1 MNAKSMALGASI
13 AIVTAFVVALCV
25 GRPKVIVEAP
35 VTNPYSITNNVNN
48 VSPITDTYPITN
60 NVSRTVTN
68 ELQHLRPSQFEV
80 DGMVLHEDEKIVK
93 NAGDAKAAVLLM
105 NHINWTVTKIMHYN
119 DPALLEQEYNAI
131 SHNSILLD
139 VIKDEEIIHIIKSLM
154 DAITE
159 MRIEETE
166 RRFLQEEL
174 DQGMSDAIYDAIPNP
189 MMIMS
194 SNPLSALVNLAS
206 AAASSAMNYKKAKA
220 NLKKKFKRAN
230 WELDKNRLWYL
241 NTLNKDL
248 LEKYW
253 VLVDRYKIKDAYRV
267 VEDDIVHLVE
277 RLKDDDASRKYNFLK
292 ETKDL
297 YEELPV
303 YWYYRGQAAYE
314 CNAKQDALAALNRY
328 QKYQDEFGKIL
339 RHDKTAANVAML
351 KSIIILENNRGRK
364 LNAETASDLE
374 KQLKIITSNAT
385 KNDWSLFYYCALV
398 YSTELKNDS
407 EAKKLL
413 NKVVDEFGFQRD
425 NKLVDWKEFMS
436 EKMESDSL
444 DVTQKSVSSTDVL
457 FECKTLLQ
465 AIETRELPPN
475 EARARLETICK
486 AQQTSARERLFC
498 FCSMNYD
505 GALRY
510 IAHDVERIALC
521 SERGESNDY
530 IKVVM
535 PLAWIIGR
543 EGDIAIHISDSD
555 VSLKDLQL
563 EAADIVR
570 EHEGNRQMEE
580 VDGEKR
586 VAMFFPCKEADTVV
600 RKKIVLKIQ
609 FMRGQGIANK
619 CYQIAVL
626 FSPGEGDDISWVTPC
641 EYALG
646 EWVPEKDSDSHW
658 VKDTSGNP
666 KVTVRRIDSQSIDDE
681 ASEQLVN
688 K

>member
-1 MNAKSMALGASI
+1 MTNTKSMVLGAAI
-13 AIVTAFVVALCV
+13 AIMSALIVALCL
-25 GRPKVIVEAP
+25 GRPKVLVEAP
-35 VTNPYSITNNVNN
+35 VTNSYSITNNVNN
-48 VSPITDTYPITN
+48 VTPLTNTYSITN
-60 NVSRTVTN
+60 SENCTFTN
-68 ELQHLRPSQFEV
+68 NLQNLRPSQIMV
-80 DGMVLHEDEKIVK
+80 DGMVLQEDEQIVK
-93 NAGDAKAAVLLM
+93 NVGDAKAAVFLM

-119 DPALLEQEYNAI
+119 DPALLEQEYKAI

-189 MMIMS
+189 MTIMS

-241 NTLNKDL
+241 NTLNKEL

-277 RLKDDDASRKYNFLK
+277 RLKDEDASRKYNFLK
-292 ETKDL
+292 ETEHT
-297 YEELPV
+297 YEELPI

-314 CNAKQDALAALNRY
+314 CGVTQDALAALNRY
-328 QKYQDEFGKIL
+328 QKYQDDFGKIL

-351 KSIIILENNRGRK
+351 KSIIILENNRGQG
-364 LNAETASDLE
+364 LNAETATDLE

-385 KNDWSLFYYCALV
+385 KNDWSLFYYSALV

-413 NKVVDEFGFQRD
+413 SKLIDEFEFQRD

-436 EKMESDSL
+436 EKIETGSL
-444 DVTQKSVSSTDVL
+444 DVTQKSLSSADVL
-457 FECKTLLQ
+457 FECKSLLQ
-465 AIETRELPPN
+465 AIEARELPP
-475 EARARLETICK
+475 EVAAERLETICK

-510 IAHDVERIALC
+510 IAQDVERIALC
-521 SERGESNDY
+521 CETAGSKKY
-530 IKVVM
+530 VKVVM

-543 EGDIAIHISDSD
+543 EGDIALHISNSD
-555 VSLKDLQL
+555 ISLENLQL
-563 EAADIVR
+563 AAADIVR
-570 EHEGNRQMEE
+570 EDADKRLMEE
-580 VDGEKR
+580 VDGEQR
-586 VAMFFPCKEADTVV
+586 VALLFPCEDADAAI
-600 RKKIVLKIQ
+600 KKKMVLKIQ
-609 FMRGQGIANK
+609 FLRGQGIMSK
-619 CYQIAVL
+619 CYQVAIL
-626 FSPGEGDDISWVTPC
+626 FSTGGGDGLTWIRPSK
-641 EYALG
+641 YALG
-646 EWVPEKDSDSHW
+646 EWVPEKDKASHW
-658 VKDTSGNP
+658 AQDSSGKP
-666 KVTVRRIDSQSIDDE
+666 KVTTREIGAQ
-681 ASEQLVN
+681 
-688 K
+688 